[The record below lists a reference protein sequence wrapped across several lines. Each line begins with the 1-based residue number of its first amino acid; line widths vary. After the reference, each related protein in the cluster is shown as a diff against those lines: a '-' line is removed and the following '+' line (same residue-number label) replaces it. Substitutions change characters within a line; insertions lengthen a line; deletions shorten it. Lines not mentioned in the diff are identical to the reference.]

1 MDFNIHFDEY
11 HFASTIIITLVN
23 YITLGILFYRVYK
36 TNDLK
41 PEVWKAILTM
51 LIGLFVIS
59 INLNFDQYRIEIPI
73 LPLGFWILMWICKRN
88 DNLERWEKY
97 RRFAWAGFLIRFFFL
112 LTSLLQMQID
122 SVIYS

>member
-1 MDFNIHFDEY
+1 MDVNIHFDEY
-11 HFASTIIITLVN
+11 QFVSTIIIMLVN
-23 YITLGILFYRVYK
+23 YITLGILLFWIYR
-36 TNDLK
+36 TNDFK
-41 PEVWKAILTM
+41 PEVWKAIIAM
-51 LIGLFVIS
+51 LIGLFVFS

-88 DNLERWEKY
+88 DNQERWGKY

-112 LTSLLQMQID
+112 FTSLLQMLID

>member
-1 MDFNIHFDEY
+1 MDVNTHFDEY
-11 HFASTIIITLVN
+11 HFVSTIIITLVN

-41 PEVWKAILTM
+41 PEVWKAILAM
-51 LIGLFVIS
+51 LIGLFVFS

-88 DNLERWEKY
+88 DNLDRWEKY

-112 LTSLLQMQID
+112 LTSLLQPQID
-122 SVIYS
+122 SVFYS

>member
-1 MDFNIHFDEY
+1 MDVNIHFDQD
-11 HFASTIIITLVN
+11 HFVSTIIITLVN
-23 YITLGILFYRVYK
+23 YITLGILLFRIYR

-41 PEVWKAILTM
+41 PEVWKAIIAM
-51 LIGLFVIS
+51 LIGLFVFS
-59 INLNFDQYRIEIPI
+59 INLNFNQYRIEIPI

-88 DNLERWEKY
+88 DNQERWEKY

-112 LTSLLQMQID
+112 LTSLLQPQID